1 MKSVD
6 CRLIDKGLKG
16 LIDTFVHAL
25 AVAAQ
30 KEHGLNT
37 ELGLVKTRTDEREI
51 KDIMLGKKQ
60 NIVQSIHVGKETF
73 GAGILGDNVM
83 EQYEISLRFPVKF
96 QPTLRII

>member
-1 MKSVD
+1 MPLNRQGVKE
-6 CRLIDKGLKG
+6 
-16 LIDTFVHAL
+16 LIDTFAHAL

-37 ELGLVKTRTDEREI
+37 QLGLVKTKAYEREI

-60 NIVQSIHVGKETF
+60 NIVQSVHAGKETF